1 MPHLRQILL
10 GAALLLT
17 TSVTCFGAS
26 ASASTSSTASVSTE
40 TTVRSDAPVRLRRS
54 NANPF
59 AARSWAPPPPVQVVR
74 AVVPKAPP
82 LPFVYMGKMLD
93 GKAITAFVSMGGQTH
108 LLHGG
113 DTVRDYRVEAISA
126 KEITFIYLPLN
137 EKQRLPLGSE
147 N

>member
-1 MPHLRQILL
+1 MPHLRQILP
-10 GAALLLT
+10 GAALLLMLA
-17 TSVTCFGAS
+17 VTS
-26 ASASTSSTASVSTE
+26 ASANAATE
-40 TTVRSDAPVRLRRS
+40 TTAGSDAPVRLRRS

-59 AARSWAPPPPVQVVR
+59 AVRSWTPPPPVQVVR

-93 GKAITAFVSMGGQTH
+93 GKAVTAFVSMGGQTH

-113 DTVRDYRVEAISA
+113 DTLRDYRVEAISA
-126 KEITFIYLPLN
+126 KEITFVYLPLN
-137 EKQRLPLGSE
+137 EKQRLSFGSE

>member
-1 MPHLRQILL
+1 
-10 GAALLLT
+10 
-17 TSVTCFGAS
+17 
-26 ASASTSSTASVSTE
+26 
-40 TTVRSDAPVRLRRS
+40 VRLRRT

-59 AARSWAPPPPVQVVR
+59 AARSWTPPPPPAPVVR

-82 LPFVYMGKMLD
+82 LPFLYLGKMLD
-93 GKAITAFVSMGGQTH
+93 GKAVTAFVSMGGQTH

-126 KEITFIYLPLN
+126 KEITFVYLPLN
-137 EKQRLPLGSE
+137 EKQRLSFGSE

>member
-1 MPHLRQILL
+1 MPTLRHILP
-10 GAALLLT
+10 GAAVLLVL
-17 TSVTCFGAS
+17 CS
-26 ASASTSSTASVSTE
+26 ADASTSVPSQTP
-40 TTVRSDAPVRLRRS
+40 APTPARNDVPSRLQRS

-59 AARSWAPPPPVQVVR
+59 AARSWTPPPPVQVVR

-93 GKAITAFVSMGGQTH
+93 GKAVTAFVSMGGQTH

-113 DTVRDYRVEAISA
+113 DTLREYRVEAISA
-126 KEITFIYLPLN
+126 KEITFVYLPLN
-137 EKQRLPLGSE
+137 EKQRLSFGSE

>member
-1 MPHLRQILL
+1 MHTLRQLL
-10 GAALLLT
+10 PGAALLLMLADA
-17 TSVTCFGAS
+17 SFS
-26 ASASTSSTASVSTE
+26 ASVIASTSVPRE
-40 TTVRSDAPVRLRRS
+40 TPARADAPVRLHRT

-59 AARSWAPPPPVQVVR
+59 ATRSWVPPPPPAPVVR

-82 LPFVYMGKMLD
+82 LPFVYLGKMLD
-93 GKAITAFVSMGGQTH
+93 GKAVTAFVSMGGQTH

-126 KEITFIYLPLN
+126 KEITFVYLPLN
-137 EKQRLPLGSE
+137 EKQRLSFGSE

>member
-17 TSVTCFGAS
+17 LVDASVSASVS
-26 ASASTSSTASVSTE
+26 ASADTKVPPESSARNDAS
-40 TTVRSDAPVRLRRS
+40 VRLRRT

-59 AARSWAPPPPVQVVR
+59 AARSWAPPPPPAPVVR

-93 GKAITAFVSMGGQTH
+93 GKAITAFVSMSGQTH